1 MQVLSVPHYLMT
13 KVMNINIETVNSLFD
28 SAIEIGC
35 KAYKGEKLCNHI
47 SFKVGG
53 PCPLLIEPKNE
64 KQLTGI
70 LKLIKETQ
78 TPYTILG
85 NGTNVLVLDEGLDK
99 VVVKIGDEMTSLSLE
114 GDDVVCCSAGTKV
127 VTLCKFALENSLS
140 GLEFAY
146 GIPGTC
152 GGAVFMNAGAYG
164 GEVKDVISEI
174 TYLTPDLELKT
185 MPVEE
190 AKLSY
195 RHSIFKE
202 NGCIV
207 VSAKFKM
214 KKAPKE
220 EIKTAMNDYL
230 SRRKDKQPLEYPS
243 AGSTFKRPEGYFAGA
258 LIEQCGFKG
267 KSLGGAQISDKH
279 AGFLINKDNATAKD
293 ILDLINLTQ
302 ETVKKETGVALE
314 PEVIILR

>member
-1 MQVLSVPHYLMT
+1 M
-13 KVMNINIETVNSLFD
+13 
-28 SAIEIGC
+28 IEINAEIINKLYDFSKDLGC
-35 KAYKGEKLCNHI
+35 KASKNERLSDHI

-64 KQLTGI
+64 NQLKDIITEI
-70 LKLIKETQ
+70 RKENI
-78 TPYTILG
+78 PFAVLG
-85 NGTNVLVLDEGLDK
+85 NGTNVLVSDGGIDK
-99 VVVKIGDEMTSLSLE
+99 VIVKIGDEMTRLSLE
-114 GDDVVCCSAGTKV
+114 GEDVISCSAGTKV

-164 GEVKDVISEI
+164 GEVKDVLSEI
-174 TYLTPDLELKT
+174 TYLTPDSELKT
-185 MPVEE
+185 MSAEE
-190 AKLSY
+190 AELSY
-195 RHSIFKE
+195 RHSVFKE

-207 VSAKFKM
+207 VSAKFKL

-220 EIKTAMNDYL
+220 EIKNAMTDFL

-243 AGSTFKRPEGYFAGA
+243 AGSTFKRPEGYYAGA
-258 LIEQCGFKG
+258 LIEQCGLKG
-267 KSLGGAQISDKH
+267 KTVGGAQISEKH
-279 AGFLINKDNATAKD
+279 AGFLINKNNATAKD
-293 ILDLINLTQ
+293 ITDLINLTR
-302 ETVKKETGVALE
+302 ETVKKETGVTLE

>member
-1 MQVLSVPHYLMT
+1 MT
-13 KVMNINIETVNSLFD
+13 KVMNINIETISLLFN
-28 SAIEIGC
+28 SAIEMGC
-35 KAYKGEKLCNHI
+35 KAYIDEELCNHI

-85 NGTNVLVLDEGLDK
+85 NGTNVLVLDEGLEK

-114 GDDVVCCSAGTKV
+114 GDDVICCSAGTKV

-220 EIKTAMNDYL
+220 EIKTAMNDFL

-293 ILDLINLTQ
+293 ILDLIKLTQ
-302 ETVKKETGVALE
+302 ETVKKETGVTLE

>member
-1 MQVLSVPHYLMT
+1 MT
-13 KVMNINIETVNSLFD
+13 VIKINVELINRLFNS
-28 SAIEIGC
+28 ATEMGC
-35 KAYKGEKLCNHI
+35 KAYKDEKLCNHI

-64 KQLTGI
+64 EQLKNV
-70 LKLIKETQ
+70 LKLIKELDAA
-78 TPYTILG
+78 YTILG
-85 NGTNVLVLDEGLDK
+85 NGTNVLVLDEGIDK
-99 VVVKIGDEMTSLSLE
+99 VVVKISDEMANLVLE
-114 GDDVVCCSAGTKV
+114 GEDVISCSAGTKV

-164 GEVKDVISEI
+164 GEVKDVITEI
-174 TYLTPDLELKT
+174 TYLTPDSELKT

-195 RHSIFKE
+195 RHSVFKE
-202 NGCIV
+202 NNCIV
-207 VSAKFKM
+207 VSAKFKL

-220 EIKTAMNDYL
+220 EIKAAMNDFL

-267 KSLGGAQISDKH
+267 KTLGGAQISDKH
-279 AGFLINKDNATAKD
+279 AGFLINRNNATAKD
-293 ILDLINLTQ
+293 ILDLIELTQ
-302 ETVKKETGVALE
+302 KTVKKETGVTLE

>member
-1 MQVLSVPHYLMT
+1 MT
-13 KVMNINIETVNSLFD
+13 VIDIKAELVNDIFRK
-28 SAIEIGC
+28 ATEIGC
-35 KAYKGEKLCNHI
+35 KASKNENLCDHI

-64 KQLTGI
+64 EQLTEV
-70 LKLIKETQ
+70 LKFIKGKNA
-78 TPYTILG
+78 PFIILG
-85 NGTNVLVLDEGLDK
+85 NGTNVLVPDEGIEK
-99 VVVKIGDEMTSLSLE
+99 IVIKIGDEMTKLTLE
-114 GDDVVCCSAGTKV
+114 GDDTICCCAGTKV

-164 GEVKDVISEI
+164 GEVKDVITEI
-174 TYLTPDLELKT
+174 TYLTPNLELRT
-185 MPVEE
+185 MNVNE
-190 AKLSY
+190 AMFSY
-195 RHSIFKE
+195 RHSAFKK

-207 VSAKFKM
+207 VSAKFKL
-214 KKAPKE
+214 KKAPQEKIKE
-220 EIKTAMNDYL
+220 AMNDFL

-267 KSLGGAQISDKH
+267 KSIGGAQISDKH
-279 AGFLINKDNATAKD
+279 AGFLINKNNATAKD
-293 ILDLINLTQ
+293 ILELIKLTQ
-302 ETVKKETGVALE
+302 ETVKKETGVTLE

>member
-1 MQVLSVPHYLMT
+1 MT
-13 KVMNINIETVNSLFD
+13 V
-28 SAIEIGC
+28 IEINAEIINKLYDFSTALGC
-35 KAYKGEKLCNHI
+35 KALKNERLSNHI

-64 KQLTGI
+64 NQLRDI
-70 LKLIKETQ
+70 LKEIKKENI
-78 TPYTILG
+78 PFAILG
-85 NGTNVLVLDEGLDK
+85 NGTNVLVLDEGIDK
-99 VVVKIGDEMTSLSLE
+99 VVVKIGDEMTRLSLE
-114 GDDVVCCSAGTKV
+114 GEDVISCSAGTKV
-127 VTLCKFALENSLS
+127 VTLCKFALEKSLS

-164 GEVKDVISEI
+164 GEVKDVLSEI
-174 TYLTPDLELKT
+174 TYLTPDSELKT
-185 MPVEE
+185 MSAEE
-190 AKLSY
+190 AELSY
-195 RHSIFKE
+195 RHSVFKE

-207 VSAKFKM
+207 VSAKFKL

-220 EIKTAMNDYL
+220 EIKIAMTDFL

-243 AGSTFKRPEGYFAGA
+243 AGSTFKRPEGYYAGA

-267 KSLGGAQISDKH
+267 KTLGGAQISEKH
-279 AGFLINKDNATAKD
+279 AGFLINKNGATAKD
-293 ILDLINLTQ
+293 ILDLINLTR
-302 ETVKKETGVALE
+302 ETVKKETGVTLE

>member
-1 MQVLSVPHYLMT
+1 MVI
-13 KVMNINIETVNSLFD
+13 NINVESLNKLFD

-35 KAYKGEKLCNHI
+35 KAYKNEKLCNHI

-53 PCPLLIEPKNE
+53 PCPLLIEPKDA
-64 KQLTGI
+64 KQLKNI
-70 LKLIKETQ
+70 LKLINETN
-78 TPYTILG
+78 TPYIILG
-85 NGTNVLVLDEGLDK
+85 NGTNVLVPDEGLDK
-99 VVVKIGDEMTSLSLE
+99 VVVKIGDEMTSLTLE
-114 GDDVVCCSAGTKV
+114 GDDVICCSAGTKV
-127 VTLCKFALENSLS
+127 VTLCKFALEHSLS

-164 GEVKDVISEI
+164 GEVKDVITEI
-174 TYLTPDLELKT
+174 TYLTPDLELRT
-185 MPVEE
+185 MPSSE
-190 AKLSY
+190 AEFSY
-195 RHSIFKE
+195 RHSAFKKS
-202 NGCIV
+202 GCIV

-220 EIKTAMNDYL
+220 EIKAAMNDFL

-267 KSLGGAQISDKH
+267 KTLGGAQISDKH
-279 AGFLINKDNATAKD
+279 AGFLINKSNATAKD

-302 ETVKKETGVALE
+302 ETVKKETGITLE

>member
-1 MQVLSVPHYLMT
+1 MVI
-13 KVMNINIETVNSLFD
+13 NINVESLNKLFD

-35 KAYKGEKLCNHI
+35 KAYKNEKLCNHI

-53 PCPLLIEPKNE
+53 PCPLLIEPKDA
-64 KQLTGI
+64 KQLTNI
-70 LKLIKETQ
+70 LKLINETN
-78 TPYTILG
+78 TPYIILG
-85 NGTNVLVLDEGLDK
+85 NGTNVLVPDEGLDK
-99 VVVKIGDEMTSLSLE
+99 VVVKIGDEMTSLTLE
-114 GDDVVCCSAGTKV
+114 GDDVICCSAGTKV
-127 VTLCKFALENSLS
+127 VTLCKFALEHSLS

-164 GEVKDVISEI
+164 GEVKDVITEI
-174 TYLTPDLELKT
+174 TYLTPDLELRT
-185 MPVEE
+185 MPSSE
-190 AKLSY
+190 AEFSY
-195 RHSIFKE
+195 RHSAFKKS
-202 NGCIV
+202 GCIV
-207 VSAKFKM
+207 ISAKFKM

-220 EIKTAMNDYL
+220 EIKAAMNDFL

-267 KSLGGAQISDKH
+267 KTLGGAQISDKH
-279 AGFLINKDNATAKD
+279 AGFLINKSNATAKD

-302 ETVKKETGVALE
+302 ETVKKETGITLE

>member
-1 MQVLSVPHYLMT
+1 MI
-13 KVMNINIETVNSLFD
+13 KINLETINLLFD
-28 SAIEIGC
+28 SAIEMGC
-35 KAYKGEKLCNHI
+35 RAYKNENLCNHI

-53 PCPLLIEPKNE
+53 PCPLLIEPKDE
-64 KQLTGI
+64 KQLTEI
-70 LKLIKETQ
+70 LKSIKETE
-78 TPYTILG
+78 TPYIILG

-99 VVVKIGDEMTSLSLE
+99 VVVKIGDEMTRLYLE
-114 GDDVVCCSAGTKV
+114 DEDVICCSAGTKV

-164 GEVKDVISEI
+164 GEIKDVISEI
-174 TYLTPDLELKT
+174 TYLTPDLVLKT
-185 MPVEE
+185 MPVNE
-190 AKLSY
+190 AEFSY
-195 RHSIFKE
+195 RHSAFKK

-220 EIKTAMNDYL
+220 EIKAAMNDFL

-279 AGFLINKDNATAKD
+279 AGFLINKSNATAKD
-293 ILDLINLTQ
+293 ILDLIKLTQ
-302 ETVKKETGVALE
+302 DTVKKETGVALE

>member
-1 MQVLSVPHYLMT
+1 MT
-13 KVMNINIETVNSLFD
+13 KVMNINIETINLLFD
-28 SAIEIGC
+28 SAVEMGC
-35 KAYKGEKLCNHI
+35 KAYKNEMLSNHI

-64 KQLTGI
+64 KQLTDI
-70 LKLIKETQ
+70 LKLIKETES
-78 TPYTILG
+78 PYIILG
-85 NGTNVLVLDEGLDK
+85 NGTNVLVLDEGLEK
-99 VVVKIGDEMTSLSLE
+99 IVVKIGDEMTELSLE
-114 GDDVVCCSAGTKV
+114 GDDVICCSAGTKV

-164 GEVKDVISEI
+164 GEVKDALSEI
-174 TYLTPDLELKT
+174 TYLTPDLEIKT
-185 MPVEE
+185 ISVEE

-195 RHSIFKE
+195 RHSLFKE
-202 NGCIV
+202 NGGIV

-214 KKAPKE
+214 KKAPQE
-220 EIKTAMNDYL
+220 EIKAAMNDYL

-243 AGSTFKRPEGYFAGA
+243 AGSTFKRPEGHFAGA
-258 LIEQCGFKG
+258 LIEQCALKG
-267 KSLGGAQISDKH
+267 KSIGGAEISEKH
-279 AGFLINKDNATAKD
+279 AGFLINKNNATSKD
-293 ILDLINLTQ
+293 ILELMEFTK
-302 ETVKKETGVALE
+302 ETVKKETGVTLE

>member
-1 MQVLSVPHYLMT
+1 MT
-13 KVMNINIETVNSLFD
+13 KVMNINIETINSLFD
-28 SAIEIGC
+28 SAIEMGC
-35 KAYKGEKLCNHI
+35 KAYKDEKLCNHT

-70 LKLIKETQ
+70 LKIIKETQ

-85 NGTNVLVLDEGLDK
+85 NGTNVLVLDEGLEK

-114 GDDVVCCSAGTKV
+114 GDDVICCSAGTKV

-293 ILDLINLTQ
+293 ILDLIKLTQ
-302 ETVKKETGVALE
+302 ETVKKETGVTLE

>member
-1 MQVLSVPHYLMT
+1 M
-13 KVMNINIETVNSLFD
+13 
-28 SAIEIGC
+28 IEINAEITNRLYDFSMALGC
-35 KAYKGEKLCNHI
+35 KASKNERLSNHI

-64 KQLTGI
+64 NQLKNI
-70 LKLIKETQ
+70 LKEIKREN
-78 TPYTILG
+78 ISFAVLG
-85 NGTNVLVLDEGLDK
+85 NGTNVLVPDEGIDK
-99 VVVKIGDEMTSLSLE
+99 VIVKIGDEMTKLSLE
-114 GDDVVCCSAGTKV
+114 GEDVISCSAGTKV

-164 GEVKDVISEI
+164 GEVKDVLSEI

-185 MPVEE
+185 MPAKE
-190 AKLSY
+190 AELSY
-195 RHSIFKE
+195 RHSVFKE
-202 NGCIV
+202 NGCVV
-207 VSAKFKM
+207 VSAKFKL

-220 EIKTAMNDYL
+220 EIKNAMADFL

-267 KSLGGAQISDKH
+267 KTLGGAQISEKH
-279 AGFLINKDNATAKD
+279 AGFLINKNGATAKD
-293 ILDLINLTQ
+293 ILDLITLTR
-302 ETVKKETGVALE
+302 ETVKKETGVTLE

>member
-1 MQVLSVPHYLMT
+1 MT
-13 KVMNINIETVNSLFD
+13 KVMNINIETISLLFN
-28 SAIEIGC
+28 SAIEMGC
-35 KAYKGEKLCNHI
+35 KAYIDEELCNHI

-114 GDDVVCCSAGTKV
+114 GDDVICCSAGTKV

-293 ILDLINLTQ
+293 ILDLIKLTQ
-302 ETVKKETGVALE
+302 ETVKKETGVTLE

>member
-1 MQVLSVPHYLMT
+1 MT
-13 KVMNINIETVNSLFD
+13 KVMNINIETINSLFD
-28 SAIEIGC
+28 SAIEMGC
-35 KAYKGEKLCNHI
+35 KAYKDEKLCNHT

-70 LKLIKETQ
+70 LKIIKETQ

-114 GDDVVCCSAGTKV
+114 GDDVICCSAGTKV

-220 EIKTAMNDYL
+220 EIKTAMNDFL

-293 ILDLINLTQ
+293 ILDLIKLTQ

>member
-1 MQVLSVPHYLMT
+1 MT
-13 KVMNINIETVNSLFD
+13 VIKINTENINLLFN
-28 SAIEIGC
+28 SAIEMGC
-35 KAYKGEKLCNHI
+35 KAYKNEKLCNHI

-64 KQLTGI
+64 EQLTEV
-70 LKLIKETQ
+70 LKLIKEFDV
-78 TPYTILG
+78 PYTILG
-85 NGTNVLVLDEGLDK
+85 NGTNVLVLDEGIDK
-99 VVVKIGDEMTSLSLE
+99 VVVKIGDEMTKLTLE
-114 GDDVVCCSAGTKV
+114 GEDVICSSAGTKV

-174 TYLTPDLELKT
+174 TYLTPQLELKT

-195 RHSIFKE
+195 RHSVFKE

-214 KKAPKE
+214 RKASKE
-220 EIKTAMNDYL
+220 EIKAAMNDFL

-267 KSLGGAQISDKH
+267 KTLGGAQISDKH
-279 AGFLINKDNATAKD
+279 AGFLINKNNATAKD
-293 ILDLINLTQ
+293 ILDLIDLTQ
-302 ETVKKETGVALE
+302 ETVKKETGVTLE

>member
-1 MQVLSVPHYLMT
+1 MT
-13 KVMNINIETVNSLFD
+13 KVIDINIETINLLFD
-28 SAIEIGC
+28 SAVEMGC
-35 KAYKGEKLCNHI
+35 KAYKKEMLCNHI

-64 KQLTGI
+64 KQLTDI
-70 LKLIKETQ
+70 LKLIKENNA
-78 TPYTILG
+78 PYTILG

-99 VVVKIGDEMTSLSLE
+99 IVVKIGDEMTELSLE
-114 GDDVVCCSAGTKV
+114 GEDVINCSAGTKV

-140 GLEFAY
+140 GLEFAF

-174 TYLTPDLELKT
+174 TYLTPDIELKT

-190 AKLSY
+190 AELSY
-195 RHSIFKE
+195 RHSVFKE

-214 KKAPKE
+214 RKAPE
-220 EIKTAMNDYL
+220 AEIKAAMNDYL

-243 AGSTFKRPEGYFAGA
+243 AGSTFKRPEGHFAGA
-258 LIEQCGFKG
+258 LIEQVGFKG

-279 AGFLINKDNATAKD
+279 AGFLINKNNATAKD
-293 ILDLINLTQ
+293 IVDLIELTK
-302 ETVKKETGVALE
+302 EAVKKETGVTLE

>member
-1 MQVLSVPHYLMT
+1 MT
-13 KVMNINIETVNSLFD
+13 VIKINTERINLLFN
-28 SAIEIGC
+28 SAIEMGC
-35 KAYKGEKLCNHI
+35 KAYKDEKLCNHI

-53 PCPLLIEPKNE
+53 PCPLLIEPKDE
-64 KQLTGI
+64 KQLTEL
-70 LKLIKETQ
+70 LKLIKGTN

-85 NGTNVLVLDEGLDK
+85 NGTNVLILDEGIDK
-99 VVVKIGDEMTSLSLE
+99 VIVKIGDEMTSLALE
-114 GDDVVCCSAGTKV
+114 GEDVISCSAGTKV
-127 VTLCKFALENSLS
+127 VTLCKFALENALS

-164 GEVKDVISEI
+164 GEVKDVITEI

-195 RHSIFKE
+195 RHSVFKE
-202 NGCIV
+202 NGCVV
-207 VSAKFKM
+207 VSAKFKLR
-214 KKAPKE
+214 KAPKE
-220 EIKTAMNDYL
+220 EIKKAMNDFL

-267 KSLGGAQISDKH
+267 KTLGGAQISDKH
-279 AGFLINKDNATAKD
+279 AGFLINKNNATAKD
-293 ILDLINLTQ
+293 ILDLIKLTQ
-302 ETVKKETGVALE
+302 ETVKKETGVTLE

>member
-1 MQVLSVPHYLMT
+1 MVI
-13 KVMNINIETVNSLFD
+13 NINVESLNKLFD

-35 KAYKGEKLCNHI
+35 KAYKNEKLCNHI

-53 PCPLLIEPKNE
+53 PCPLLIEPKDA
-64 KQLTGI
+64 KQLTNI
-70 LKLIKETQ
+70 LKLINETN
-78 TPYTILG
+78 TPYIILG
-85 NGTNVLVLDEGLDK
+85 NGTNVLVPDEGLDK
-99 VVVKIGDEMTSLSLE
+99 VVVKIGDEMTSLTLE
-114 GDDVVCCSAGTKV
+114 GDDVICCSAGTKV
-127 VTLCKFALENSLS
+127 VTLCKFALEHSLS

-164 GEVKDVISEI
+164 GEVKDVITEI
-174 TYLTPDLELKT
+174 TYLTPDLELRT
-185 MPVEE
+185 MPSSE
-190 AKLSY
+190 AEFSY
-195 RHSIFKE
+195 RHSAFKKS
-202 NGCIV
+202 GCIV

-220 EIKTAMNDYL
+220 KIKAAMNDFL

-267 KSLGGAQISDKH
+267 KTLGGAQISDKH
-279 AGFLINKDNATAKD
+279 AGFLINKSNATAKD

-302 ETVKKETGVALE
+302 ETVKKETGITLE

>member
-1 MQVLSVPHYLMT
+1 MT
-13 KVMNINIETVNSLFD
+13 VIKINTETINLLFN
-28 SAIEIGC
+28 SAIEMGC
-35 KAYKGEKLCNHI
+35 KAYKDEKLCNHI

-64 KQLTGI
+64 KQLTDI
-70 LKLIKETQ
+70 LRLIKETK

-85 NGTNVLVLDEGLDK
+85 NGTNVLVPDEGLDK
-99 VVVKIGDEMTSLSLE
+99 VVVKIGDEMTSLTLE
-114 GDDVVCCSAGTKV
+114 GDGVICCSAGTKV
-127 VTLCKFALENSLS
+127 VTLCKFALEHSLS

-164 GEVKDVISEI
+164 GEVKDVITEI
-174 TYLTPDLELKT
+174 TYLTPDLELRT
-185 MPVEE
+185 MPSSE
-190 AKLSY
+190 AEFSY
-195 RHSIFKE
+195 RHSAFKKS
-202 NGCIV
+202 GCIV

-220 EIKTAMNDYL
+220 EIKAAMNDFL

-267 KSLGGAQISDKH
+267 KTLGGAQISDKH
-279 AGFLINKDNATAKD
+279 AGFLINKSNATAKD

-302 ETVKKETGVALE
+302 ETVKKETSVTLE

>member
-1 MQVLSVPHYLMT
+1 M
-13 KVMNINIETVNSLFD
+13 
-28 SAIEIGC
+28 IEINAEIINRLYDFSTALGC
-35 KAYKGEKLCNHI
+35 KALKNERLSNHI

-64 KQLTGI
+64 NQLRNI
-70 LKLIKETQ
+70 LKEIRKENV
-78 TPYTILG
+78 PFAVLG
-85 NGTNVLVLDEGLDK
+85 NGTNVLVPDEGIDR
-99 VVVKIGDEMTSLSLE
+99 VIVKIGDEMTKLSLE
-114 GDDVVCCSAGTKV
+114 GEDVISCSAGTKV

-164 GEVKDVISEI
+164 GEVKDVLSEI
-174 TYLTPDLELKT
+174 TYLTPELELKT
-185 MPVEE
+185 MPAEE
-190 AKLSY
+190 AELSY
-195 RHSIFKE
+195 RHSVFKE

-207 VSAKFKM
+207 VSAKFKL

-220 EIKTAMNDYL
+220 EIKNAMTDFL

-267 KSLGGAQISDKH
+267 KTLGGAQISEKH
-279 AGFLINKDNATAKD
+279 AGFLINKNGATAKD
-293 ILDLINLTQ
+293 ILDLITLTR
-302 ETVKKETGVALE
+302 ETVKKETGVTLE

>member
-1 MQVLSVPHYLMT
+1 MT
-13 KVMNINIETVNSLFD
+13 VIKINTETINLLFD
-28 SAIEIGC
+28 SAIEMGC
-35 KAYKGEKLCNHI
+35 KAYKYEKLCNHI

-53 PCPLLIEPKNE
+53 PCPLLLEPKDE
-64 KQLTGI
+64 KQLTDI
-70 LKLIKETQ
+70 LKLIKETE

-85 NGTNVLVLDEGLDK
+85 NGTNVLVLDEGIDK
-99 VVVKIGDEMTSLSLE
+99 VIVKIGDEMTSLSLE
-114 GDDVVCCSAGTKV
+114 GDDIICCSAGTKV

-174 TYLTPDLELKT
+174 TYLTPELELKT

-195 RHSIFKE
+195 RHSVFKE

-214 KKAPKE
+214 KKAPQE
-220 EIKTAMNDYL
+220 EIKTAMNDFL
-230 SRRKDKQPLEYPS
+230 SRRKNKQPLEYPS

-279 AGFLINKDNATAKD
+279 AGFLINKNNATAKD
-293 ILDLINLTQ
+293 ILDLIELTQ
-302 ETVKKETGVALE
+302 ETVKKETGVTLE

>member
-1 MQVLSVPHYLMT
+1 MT
-13 KVMNINIETVNSLFD
+13 VIKIDIETVNLLFD

-35 KAYKGEKLCNHI
+35 KAYKNEKLCNHI

-53 PCPLLIEPKNE
+53 PCPLLIEPGNE
-64 KQLTGI
+64 KQLKDI
-70 LKLIKETQ
+70 LKLIKETK

-114 GDDVVCCSAGTKV
+114 GEDVICCSAGTKV

-164 GEVKDVISEI
+164 GEVKDVITEI
-174 TYLTPDLELKT
+174 TYLTPDLKLKT

-190 AKLSY
+190 AEFSY
-195 RHSIFKE
+195 RYSAFKKS
-202 NGCIV
+202 GCIV

-220 EIKTAMNDYL
+220 EIKAAMNDFL

-267 KSLGGAQISDKH
+267 KYLGGAQISDKH
-279 AGFLINKDNATAKD
+279 AGFLINKNNATAKD

-302 ETVKKETGVALE
+302 ETVKKETGVTLE

>member
-1 MQVLSVPHYLMT
+1 MVIS
-13 KVMNINIETVNSLFD
+13 INVESLNKLFD

-35 KAYKGEKLCNHI
+35 KAYKNEKLCNHI

-53 PCPLLIEPKNE
+53 PCPLLIEPKDA
-64 KQLTGI
+64 KQLTNI
-70 LKLIKETQ
+70 LKLINETN
-78 TPYTILG
+78 TPYIILG
-85 NGTNVLVLDEGLDK
+85 NGTNVLVPDEGLDK
-99 VVVKIGDEMTSLSLE
+99 VVVKIGDEMTSLTLE
-114 GDDVVCCSAGTKV
+114 GDDVICCSAGTKV
-127 VTLCKFALENSLS
+127 VTLCKFALEHSLS

-164 GEVKDVISEI
+164 GEVKDVITEI
-174 TYLTPDLELKT
+174 TYLTPDLELRT
-185 MPVEE
+185 MPSSE
-190 AKLSY
+190 AEFSY
-195 RHSIFKE
+195 RHSAFKKS
-202 NGCIV
+202 GCIV

-220 EIKTAMNDYL
+220 EIKAAMNDFL

-267 KSLGGAQISDKH
+267 KTLGGAQISDKH
-279 AGFLINKDNATAKD
+279 AGFLINKSNATAKD

-302 ETVKKETGVALE
+302 ETVKKETGITLE

>member
-1 MQVLSVPHYLMT
+1 MT
-13 KVMNINIETVNSLFD
+13 KVIDINSKITNQLFD
-28 SAIEIGC
+28 SAIEMGC
-35 KAYKGEKLCNHI
+35 KAYKNEMLCNHI

-64 KQLTGI
+64 KQLTEA
-70 LKLIKETQ
+70 LKLIKETD
-78 TPYTILG
+78 TPYIILG
-85 NGTNVLVLDEGLDK
+85 NGTNVLVLDDGLDK
-99 VVVKIGDEMTSLSLE
+99 VVVKIGDEMTSLTLE
-114 GDDVVCCSAGTKV
+114 GDDVICCSAGTKV

-174 TYLTPDLELKT
+174 TYLTPELELKT

-195 RHSIFKE
+195 RHSVFKE
-202 NGCIV
+202 NNCIV

-214 KKAPKE
+214 KKAPQE
-220 EIKTAMNDYL
+220 EIKAAMNDFL

-258 LIEQCGFKG
+258 LIEQVGFKG
-267 KSLGGAQISDKH
+267 KTLGGAQISDKH
-279 AGFLINKDNATAKD
+279 AGFLINKNNATAKD
-293 ILDLINLTQ
+293 IVDLIELTK
-302 ETVKKETGVALE
+302 ETVKKETGVTLE

>member
-1 MQVLSVPHYLMT
+1 MT
-13 KVMNINIETVNSLFD
+13 VIKINTERINLLFN
-28 SAIEIGC
+28 SAIEMGC
-35 KAYKGEKLCNHI
+35 KANKDEKLCNHI

-53 PCPLLIEPKNE
+53 PCPLLIEPKDE
-64 KQLTGI
+64 KQLTEL
-70 LKLIKETQ
+70 LKLIKGTN

-85 NGTNVLVLDEGLDK
+85 NGTNVLILDEGIDK
-99 VVVKIGDEMTSLSLE
+99 VIVKIGDEMTSLALE
-114 GDDVVCCSAGTKV
+114 GEDVISCSAGTKV
-127 VTLCKFALENSLS
+127 VTLCKFALENALS

-164 GEVKDVISEI
+164 GEVKDVITEI

-195 RHSIFKE
+195 RHSVFKE
-202 NGCIV
+202 NGCVV
-207 VSAKFKM
+207 VSAKFKLR
-214 KKAPKE
+214 KAPKE
-220 EIKTAMNDYL
+220 EIKKAMNDFL

-267 KSLGGAQISDKH
+267 KTLGGAQISDKH
-279 AGFLINKDNATAKD
+279 AGFLINKNNATAKD
-293 ILDLINLTQ
+293 ILDLIKLTQ
-302 ETVKKETGVALE
+302 ETVKKETGVTLE

>member
-1 MQVLSVPHYLMT
+1 MT
-13 KVMNINIETVNSLFD
+13 KVMNINIETISLLFN
-28 SAIEIGC
+28 SAIEMGC
-35 KAYKGEKLCNHI
+35 KAYIDEELCNHI

-114 GDDVVCCSAGTKV
+114 GDDVICCSAGTKV

-195 RHSIFKE
+195 RHSVFKE
-202 NGCIV
+202 NDCIV

-220 EIKTAMNDYL
+220 EIKTAMNDFL

-258 LIEQCGFKG
+258 LIEQSGFKG

-293 ILDLINLTQ
+293 ILDLIKLTQ
-302 ETVKKETGVALE
+302 ETVKKETGVTLE

>member
-1 MQVLSVPHYLMT
+1 M
-13 KVMNINIETVNSLFD
+13 
-28 SAIEIGC
+28 IEINAEIINKLYDFSKDLGC
-35 KAYKGEKLCNHI
+35 KASKNERLSDHI

-64 KQLTGI
+64 NQLKDIITEI
-70 LKLIKETQ
+70 RKDNI
-78 TPYTILG
+78 PFAVLG
-85 NGTNVLVLDEGLDK
+85 NGTNVLVSDGGIDK
-99 VVVKIGDEMTSLSLE
+99 VIVKIGDEMTRLSLE
-114 GDDVVCCSAGTKV
+114 GEDVISCSAGTKV

-164 GEVKDVISEI
+164 GEVKDVLSEI
-174 TYLTPDLELKT
+174 TYLTPDSELKT
-185 MPVEE
+185 MSAEE
-190 AKLSY
+190 AELSY
-195 RHSIFKE
+195 RHSVFKE

-207 VSAKFKM
+207 VSAKFKL

-220 EIKTAMNDYL
+220 EIKNAMTDFL

-243 AGSTFKRPEGYFAGA
+243 AGSTFKRPEGYYAGA
-258 LIEQCGFKG
+258 LIEQCGLKG
-267 KSLGGAQISDKH
+267 KTVGGAQISEKH
-279 AGFLINKDNATAKD
+279 AGFLINKNNATAKD
-293 ILDLINLTQ
+293 ITDLINLTR
-302 ETVKKETGVALE
+302 ETVKKETGVTLE

>member
-1 MQVLSVPHYLMT
+1 MLGSSYKNSKLYALAKLAVLLPAFTGRGNDLCASVAVDAVDRDPAAAAGLRILIAA
-13 KVMNINIETVNSLFD
+13 V
-28 SAIEIGC
+28 
-35 KAYKGEKLCNHI
+35 
-47 SFKVGG
+47 VG
-53 PCPLLIEPKNE
+53 
-64 KQLTGI
+64 
-70 LKLIKETQ
+70 
-78 TPYTILG
+78 
-85 NGTNVLVLDEGLDK
+85 VLDLHPAVLNG
-99 VVVKIGDEMTSLSLE
+99 V
-114 GDDVVCCSAGTKV
+114 DVHLVALVDAGTKV

-195 RHSIFKE
+195 RHSVFKE
-202 NGCIV
+202 NDCIV

-220 EIKTAMNDYL
+220 EIKTAMNDFL

-279 AGFLINKDNATAKD
+279 AGFLINKDKATAKD
-293 ILDLINLTQ
+293 ILDLIKLTQ
-302 ETVKKETGVALE
+302 ETVKKETGVTLE